1 MPRAKKAAAN
11 GAASGEM
18 TKADMIREAAQ
29 TMKRPIRP
37 RDVIAAVR
45 EKHGAKVTSPQVSKI
60 LAKMGLKRKSRRR
73 GRAAANGSGDLSKAE
88 RIRQIAKELGRS
100 VRPRDIVARMAAEGT
115 HVASAQ
121 VSTVLRD
128 AGFRRKGRKGRRGRR
143 RMAGAVVA
151 STNAM
156 SFGQG
161 LDVQALVAAKMLIEK
176 VGGLERAEAA
186 ISILKKLQ

>member
-18 TKADMIREAAQ
+18 KKADMIREVAQ

-60 LAKMGLKRKSRRR
+60 LKNMGLKRKSRRR
-73 GRAAANGSGDLSKAE
+73 GRAAANGSGGVSKAE
-88 RIRQIAKELGRS
+88 RIRQIAHEIGRS

-115 HVASAQ
+115 PVAAAQ
-121 VSTVLRD
+121 VSTVLAAAKLR
-128 AGFRRKGRKGRRGRR
+128 GRRRRGRRGR
-143 RMAGAVVA
+143 RMAGAVAANA
-151 STNAM
+151 STM

-161 LDVQALVAAKMLIEK
+161 LDVQALVAAKLLVEK

-186 ISILKKLQ
+186 ISVLKKLQ